1 MAGQRNK
8 RAKAD
13 AIISSSKDF
22 LKAFPRSTGSP
33 PELFERFLPSMRG
46 NPPSQNHDQADA
58 QDIQEDIRDR
68 SVPAENESLVIFID
82 NSHAYRDPGRHLI
95 TPRKIR
101 SRFGDKGQEQESGQK
116 SIERN
121 VKEAV
126 RIEFT
131 DSGNDGRVGE
141 KEDPKDVGSCKDG
154 EKRVHLLDGM
164 SLPRNDGSRRPSK
177 G

>member
-8 RAKAD
+8 RAQAD
-13 AIISSSKDF
+13 AMISSSKDF

-33 PELFERFLPSMRG
+33 PELFERFHPSMRG
-46 NPPSQNHDQADA
+46 KSPSQKQDQPGS
-58 QDIQEDIRDR
+58 QDIQEYVRDR
-68 SVPAENESLVIFID
+68 SVPAGDKGLVIFIE
-82 NSHAYRDPGRHLI
+82 NPHGYRDPGRHLI
-95 TPRKIR
+95 TRRKIPF
-101 SRFGDKGQEQESGQK
+101 RFRDKGQKQENGQK
-116 SIERN
+116 SIKRN

-141 KEDPKDVGSCKDG
+141 KEDPQDVGGCKDG

-164 SLPRNDGSRRPSK
+164 SLPRTYGSKQPTK
-177 G
+177 